1 MEQSIP
7 ISQRLYFLGIHPQ
20 KGGIVSAAYTAMDYA
35 ILGCLFMELYQN
47 KNIRFEN
54 KRIIVL
60 KTKAE
65 NELHQFLVD
74 KIVKAKSPLKIS
86 RWINKF
92 YFSMS
97 TIRKQVQQGLVD
109 KRLIK
114 MQPKRFLVFKWKKPV
129 VLNKQ
134 VLYRLD
140 SEVKNQILSGTS
152 IEDEL
157 ILLSFIKPA
166 GLMRRLFPER
176 DSRKLASKKLKTMM
190 LENPVSQAVADAI
203 SAAQAVAASVA
214 ATSAATAG
222 TS

>member
-7 ISQRLYFLGIHPQ
+7 ISEKLYLLGIHPQ
-20 KGGIVSAAYTAMDYA
+20 KGGIISAAYTAMDYV
-35 ILGCLFMELYQN
+35 ILGSLFLELYQN

-65 NELHQFLVD
+65 SELHQLIMD
-74 KIVKAKSPLKIS
+74 KIVQAKSPLKIS
-86 RWINKF
+86 RWINKLH
-92 YFSMS
+92 FSMG
-97 TIRKQVQQGLVD
+97 TIRKQVQQNMVD

-114 MQPKRFLVFKWKKPV
+114 MQLKRFLFFKWKRPA

-134 VLYRLD
+134 VLYHLESD
-140 SEVKNQILSGTS
+140 VQKQILNGTS
-152 IEDEL
+152 NEDDM

-166 GLMRRLFPER
+166 GLMRRLFPEIDR
-176 DSRKLASKKLKTMM
+176 RKLASKKLKTMM
-190 LENPVSQAVADAI
+190 VDNHISQAVADAI

-214 ATSAATAG
+214 ASSAATAA

>member
-7 ISQRLYFLGIHPQ
+7 ISQKLYFLGIHPQ
-20 KGGIVSAAYTAMDYA
+20 KGGIISAAYTAMDYV
-35 ILGCLFMELYQN
+35 ILGSLFLELYQN

-65 NELHQFLVD
+65 NELHQLLMD
-74 KIVKAKSPLKIS
+74 KMVKAKSPLKIS
-86 RWINKF
+86 RWINKL
-92 YFSMS
+92 YFSLS

-134 VLYRLD
+134 VLYHLESD
-140 SEVKNQILSGTS
+140 VKNQILSGTS
-152 IEDEL
+152 NEDEL

-166 GLMRRLFPER
+166 GLMRRLFPEK
-176 DSRKLASKKLKTMM
+176 DSRKHATEKLKAMM
-190 LENPVSQAVADAI
+190 VENQVSQAVADAI

-214 ATSAATAG
+214 ATSAATAA
-222 TS
+222 TT